1 MRMQL
6 MTILVFGLL
15 ACQDDK
21 GAQNIVLQ
29 DQKAKVSYS
38 IGLNFGNNL
47 KQQSIEVD
55 TAILARGIQD
65 ALSGA
70 HALMTE
76 DEIRQCMTQFQQD
89 MATKQREKAGMEA
102 DKNMR
107 EGEAFLSE
115 NKNKEGVVTLASGLQ
130 YKVVTAGTGPT
141 PKLTD
146 TVTTHYRGTLI
157 DGTEFDSSYKRN
169 QPATFE
175 VNGVIPGWTEALQ
188 LMHVGSKWQLF
199 IPANLGYGPRGAG
212 GKIGP
217 NATLVFEIEL
227 LGIK

>member
-1 MRMQL
+1 MQL

>member
-6 MTILVFGLL
+6 LAALVFGLL
-15 ACQDDK
+15 ACQDK
-21 GAQNIVLQ
+21 GPQNIVLE
-29 DQKAKVSYS
+29 DQKARVSYS

-55 TAILARGIQD
+55 PAILARGLQD

-70 HALMTE
+70 QALMTE
-76 DEIRQCMTQFQQD
+76 DEISQCMTQFQQD
-89 MATKQREKAGMEA
+89 MSVKQREKASMEA

-107 EGEAFLSE
+107 EGETFLSE

-130 YKVVTAGTGPT
+130 YKVITAGTGPT

-146 TVTTHYRGTLI
+146 TVTTHYRGTLL
-157 DGTEFDSSYKRN
+157 DGTEFDSSHKRN
-169 QPATFE
+169 QPATFP

-199 IPANLGYGPRGAG
+199 IPANLGYGARGAG

-217 NATLVFEIEL
+217 NATLIFDIEL

>member
-6 MTILVFGLL
+6 LAALVFGLL
-15 ACQDDK
+15 ACQDK
-21 GAQNIVLQ
+21 GAQEVKLE
-29 DQKAKVSYS
+29 DQKARVSYS

-47 KQQSIEVD
+47 KQQLIEVD
-55 TAILARGIQD
+55 PAILARGLQD

-70 HALMTE
+70 QVLMTE
-76 DEIRQCMTQFQQD
+76 AEISQCMTQFQQE
-89 MATKQREKAGMEA
+89 MSAKQREKASMEA
-102 DKNMR
+102 DKNLKD
-107 EGEAFLSE
+107 GETFLAE

-130 YKVVTAGTGPT
+130 YKVITAGTGPT

-146 TVTTHYRGTLI
+146 TFTTHYRGTLL

-169 QPATFE
+169 QPATFQ

-212 GKIGP
+212 GKISP
-217 NATLVFEIEL
+217 NATLIFDIEL